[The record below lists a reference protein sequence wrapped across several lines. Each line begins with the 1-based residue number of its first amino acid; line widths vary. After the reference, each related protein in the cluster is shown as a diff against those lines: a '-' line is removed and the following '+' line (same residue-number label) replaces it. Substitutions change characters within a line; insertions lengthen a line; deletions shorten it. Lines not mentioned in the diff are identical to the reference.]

1 MVAGCAPLLLAIKET
16 MGIGG
21 TRRIGATAGNRT
33 LVTRLGRP
41 AANHTHGS
49 NEKSPGTFP
58 CWGLNMAPGP
68 FHPDRLS
75 QLSCSC

>member
-1 MVAGCAPLLLAIKET
+1 MGAGCAPLLLAIKET

-41 AANHTHGS
+41 AASHTHGS
-49 NEKSPGTFP
+49 NEKSRLCGPASVCVVATAPPQGI
-58 CWGLNMAPGP
+58 GL
-68 FHPDRLS
+68 L
-75 QLSCSC
+75 